1 MLQFDIKIMD
11 INFGE
16 IVRSGQFLMWDGKE
30 KFYWENISLVKSERL
45 RIERKEKLNKLN
57 ENQQG

>member
-1 MLQFDIKIMD
+1 MD